1 MGMRVV
7 ALPLAAGGISLLP
20 QWMLLAQRGDGKKN
34 NKKGE
39 EENIMLKIE
48 HLTKSYGEKR
58 AVDDLSLHIAP
69 GEIYGFIGHNG
80 AGKTTTLKSVVG
92 IQQFDQGEIF
102 VGGVSMQKDPLA
114 CKKQL
119 AYIPDN
125 PDLYEYM
132 TGIQFLNFI
141 ADIFG
146 ISVQERQEQIHNYA
160 DRFEL
165 TDDLAQSIAAYSHGM
180 KQKLAIIAAWIHQPK
195 LIVMDEPFVGLD
207 PKAAHLLKGMM
218 REICDQ
224 GGAIFFSTHVL
235 EVAEKLC
242 DKIAIIKA
250 GRLIRFGTME
260 EVKGD
265 DSLEDVFLELEGEEE
280 C

>member
-1 MGMRVV
+1 
-7 ALPLAAGGISLLP
+7 
-20 QWMLLAQRGDGKKN
+20 MLY
-34 NKKGE
+34 
-39 EENIMLKIE
+39 IE
-48 HLTKSYGEKR
+48 HLTKTFGEKK
-58 AVDDLSLHIAP
+58 AVDDLTLHIAP

-92 IQQFDQGEIF
+92 IQQFDAGEIRI
-102 VGGVSMQKDPLA
+102 GGHSIQTEPLA
-114 CKKQL
+114 CKRML

-125 PDLYEYM
+125 PDLYDFM
-132 TGIQFLNFI
+132 TGIKYLNFI

-146 ISVQERQEQIHNYA
+146 VGAQERQERIRRYA
-160 DRFEL
+160 DLFEL
-165 TDDLAQSIAAYSHGM
+165 TDDLAQPVAAYSHGM

-195 LIVMDEPFVGLD
+195 LILMDEPFVGLD
-207 PKAAHLLKGMM
+207 PKAAHILKGMM
-218 REICDQ
+218 REVCDQ

-242 DKIAIIKA
+242 DKVAIIKA
-250 GRLIRFGTME
+250 GRLIRSGTME

-265 DSLEDVFLELEGEEE
+265 DSLEEVFLELEGEQ

>member
-1 MGMRVV
+1 
-7 ALPLAAGGISLLP
+7 
-20 QWMLLAQRGDGKKN
+20 MLN
-34 NKKGE
+34 
-39 EENIMLKIE
+39 IE
-48 HLTKSYGEKR
+48 HLTKTYGEKK
-58 AVDDLSLHIAP
+58 AVDDLNLHIRP

-80 AGKTTTLKSVVG
+80 AGKTTTLKSVAG
-92 IQQFDQGEIF
+92 ILQFDAGEIYI
-102 VGGVSMQKDPLA
+102 GGDSVREKPLE
-114 CKKQL
+114 CKRKI

-132 TGIQFLNFI
+132 TGIRYLNFI

-146 ISVQERQEQIHNYA
+146 VDAALRRERIRRYA
-160 DRFEL
+160 DAFEL
-165 TDDLAQSIAAYSHGM
+165 TGDLAQPIAAYSHGM
-180 KQKLAIIAAWIHQPK
+180 KQKLAIIAAWLHEPQ
-195 LIVMDEPFVGLD
+195 LILMDEPFVGLD

-218 REICDQ
+218 REICDR

-242 DKIAIIKA
+242 DKVAIIK
-250 GRLIRFGTME
+250 GGKLIRSGTME

-265 DSLEDVFLELEGEEE
+265 NSLEEVFLELEGES